1 MHFPPKLQW
10 YEYHLLITDA
20 YNYIYET
27 NSRPRLSFPI
37 MHTGYQEKKMFFQVK
52 LHSKDFRYMHGL
64 STKSEHVHLK

>member
-37 MHTGYQEKKMFFQVK
+37 MHTGYQEKKCFFKLNYILKILGTCMDCLQNQSMFI
-52 LHSKDFRYMHGL
+52 
-64 STKSEHVHLK
+64 